1 MNLNRLICKRTFKS
15 VEQMNRVNLKKL
27 KIQQSNEKWSKEQD
41 IYLIENNHLAIEQLI
56 EKLSFDADEIMERR
70 KILGLLT
77 RTRQL
82 RKFSNK

>member
-1 MNLNRLICKRTFKS
+1 
-15 VEQMNRVNLKKL
+15 MNRVNLKKL
-27 KIQQSNEKWSKEQD
+27 KIQQRKEKWSKEQD

>member
-1 MNLNRLICKRTFKS
+1 
-15 VEQMNRVNLKKL
+15 MNRVNIKKL
-27 KIQQSNEKWSKEQD
+27 KIQQSNERWSKEQD

>member
-41 IYLIENNHLAIEQLI
+41 IYLIENNHLAIEVLS
-56 EKLSFDADEIMERR
+56 EKLNFTHEEIMERR
-70 KILGLLT
+70 KILGLI
-77 RTRQL
+77 RRAKQL
-82 RKFSNK
+82 KKLQF

>member
-1 MNLNRLICKRTFKS
+1 MNRLNI
-15 VEQMNRVNLKKL
+15 KKL
-27 KIQQSNEKWSKEQD
+27 KIQQSNERCSKEQY

>member
-1 MNLNRLICKRTFKS
+1 
-15 VEQMNRVNLKKL
+15 MNRVNIKKL
-27 KIQQSNEKWSKEQD
+27 KIQQSNERWSKEQD

-56 EKLSFDADEIMERR
+56 EKLSFDADKIMERR

>member
-1 MNLNRLICKRTFKS
+1 
-15 VEQMNRVNLKKL
+15 MNRVNIKKL
-27 KIQQSNEKWSKEQD
+27 KIQQSNERWSKEQA
-41 IYLIENNHLAIEQLI
+41 IYLIEYNHLAIEQLI

>member
-1 MNLNRLICKRTFKS
+1 
-15 VEQMNRVNLKKL
+15 MNRVNIKKL
-27 KIQQSNEKWSKEQD
+27 KIQQSNERWSKEQD

-70 KILGLLT
+70 KILVLLT

>member
-1 MNLNRLICKRTFKS
+1 
-15 VEQMNRVNLKKL
+15 MNRVNIKKL
-27 KIQQSNEKWSKEQD
+27 KIQQRNERWSKEQD

>member
-1 MNLNRLICKRTFKS
+1 MNSAN
-15 VEQMNRVNLKKL
+15 
-27 KIQQSNEKWSKEQD
+27 IQQSNERWSKEQD

>member
-1 MNLNRLICKRTFKS
+1 
-15 VEQMNRVNLKKL
+15 MNRVDIKNL
-27 KIQQSNEKWSKEQD
+27 KIQQSNERWSKEQD

-56 EKLSFDADEIMERR
+56 EKLSFDADKIMERR

>member
-1 MNLNRLICKRTFKS
+1 
-15 VEQMNRVNLKKL
+15 MNRVNLKKL